1 MSKSA
6 PPSETTLTGRRI
18 TMANKKPSILIVD
31 DELPVCEL
39 LYDSLTGQGYLCAT
53 SVNGNDALTRLVS
66 QDFDVVLLDIRLP
79 EISGMEVLRRIRSE
93 HRDTVPVMITA
104 VNDVDT
110 AVEAMKLG
118 AADYIVKPF
127 DLDRVDSCLRTV
139 LAETKCL
146 PKVEGLESLP
156 PVEEEDSRD
165 VGYFKQ
171 MNAIARGVE
180 TKLDSFDGH
189 SEVVTQ
195 KTIEIA
201 RQLSIPEKAIESW
214 ATARARLISDRDRQ
228 IEASLKKLERNPI
241 AQVIMGMTE
250 LHLYKPRWGECQN

>member
-1 MSKSA
+1 
-6 PPSETTLTGRRI
+6 
-18 TMANKKPSILIVD
+18 MANKKPSVLIVD

-39 LYDSLTGQGYLCAT
+39 LYENLTYQGYLCAT
-53 SVNGNDALTRLVS
+53 AVNGNDALNRLAS

-93 HRDTVPVMITA
+93 HRNTLPVMITA
-104 VNDVDT
+104 VNEVDT

-118 AADYIVKPF
+118 AVDYIVKPF
-127 DLDRVDSCLRTV
+127 DLDRVDSCLCTV

-146 PKVEGLESLP
+146 PKVEGPESLL
-156 PVEEEDSRD
+156 PVEEEDSQD
-165 VGYFKQ
+165 VIRYFQQ
-171 MNAIARGVE
+171 MNAIAHGVE
-180 TKLDSFDGH
+180 AKLDSLDDH
-189 SEVVTQ
+189 SKLVAQ

-201 RQLSIPEKAIESW
+201 RQLGVPETAIERW
-214 ATARARLISDRDRQ
+214 ATARARLISNRDRQ
-228 IEASLKKLERNPI
+228 IEALLKKLERNPL